1 MEKIRKF
8 FIDCGAWTGDSI
20 KGFKKY
26 HHGFEIYGFECEP
39 RLTED
44 LIDLSETLGFHF
56 INKAVWINDKSI
68 NLYPGQGDLT
78 QSSSLHKSKRKYI
91 DRNNPVKVG
100 AIDFSK
106 WILDNF
112 KKEDYIVCKMNIEG
126 AEYRILPKML
136 KDGSID
142 YIDKLYMSWHW
153 RKVKEFTKEEHD
165 RIVEEVAKRTVL
177 LRWLF
182 VEGEKED
189 VF

>member
-1 MEKIRKF
+1 MKIRKV

-20 KGFKKY
+20 KAFKKFY
-26 HHGFEIYGFECEP
+26 KGFEIYGFECEP
-39 RLTED
+39 RLTKE
-44 LIDLSETLGFHF
+44 LTKLSEKLDFKF
-56 INKAVWINDKSI
+56 INKAVWINNKPI

-91 DRNNPVKVG
+91 DKKNPVKVE
-100 AIDFSK
+100 AIDLSK
-106 WILDNF
+106 WIIKNF
-112 KKEDYIVCKMNIEG
+112 NKEDYIICKMNIEG
-126 AEYRILPKML
+126 AEYKILPKML

-142 YIDKLYMSWHW
+142 YIDRLYMSWHW
-153 RKVKEFTKEEHD
+153 SKVKEFTKQQHES
-165 RIVEEVAKRTVL
+165 IVEAVAKRTTL